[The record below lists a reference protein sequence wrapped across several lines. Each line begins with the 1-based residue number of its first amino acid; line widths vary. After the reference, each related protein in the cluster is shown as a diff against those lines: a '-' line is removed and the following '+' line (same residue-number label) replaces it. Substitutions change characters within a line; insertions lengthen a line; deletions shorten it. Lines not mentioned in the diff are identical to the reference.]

1 MYKFNVVTRP
11 ILFGLLEHL
20 VVVEGDDIKVKDG
33 RLIIIRYEDD
43 LELLTEFKQWERFEM
58 EEVDG

>member
-58 EEVDG
+58 EEMDE